1 MQLRNRFLSLAFS
14 VALVSCCYTQQ
25 ASALTP
31 ASPAMNQATLDAI
44 LAREMQA
51 WQKQDFS
58 VAIGDWLPDG
68 KLISPGGEV
77 KVGEMQGVIVDY
89 ARHFRDMHVTIQR
102 AFLSQ
107 DGNTA
112 TIIWDWDVTRV
123 RDGKRGITHDAIVV
137 DFDGGKIKTWHE
149 YFDLGNSVD
158 ANP

>member
-1 MQLRNRFLSLAFS
+1 MQLRNRFLCMALS
-14 VALVSCCYTQQ
+14 VALVSSSCSRQ
-25 ASALTP
+25 ASAY
-31 ASPAMNQATLDAI
+31 AAMNQATLDAI

-58 VAIGDWLPDG
+58 IASGDWLPDG

-77 KVGEMQGVIVDY
+77 KVGEMQAVIVDY
-89 ARHFRDMHVTIQR
+89 VTIQR